1 MTEFPLGDYVFV
13 LIFSLISGCSFSLSM
28 IFLLLLSFSHSLIY
42 VFCSIK
48 VHPSSISIE
57 GALGNLRLCDM
68 SLGTDHC
75 WGWLCDIRNP
85 GVESLIKVS
94 CYHLLSS

>member
-1 MTEFPLGDYVFV
+1 MYILYILVIISLDLLV
-13 LIFSLISGCSFSLSM
+13 L
-28 IFLLLLSFSHSLIY
+28 
-42 VFCSIK
+42 IK

-57 GALGNLRLCDM
+57 GTLGNFRLCDM

-85 GVESLIKVS
+85 GVESLIKVFFFFLNFLYS
-94 CYHLLSS
+94 VFDKQLTCSDQT

>member
-1 MTEFPLGDYVFV
+1 MYILYILVIISLDLLV
-13 LIFSLISGCSFSLSM
+13 L
-28 IFLLLLSFSHSLIY
+28 
-42 VFCSIK
+42 IK

-57 GALGNLRLCDM
+57 GTLGNFRLCDM

-85 GVESLIKVS
+85 GVESLIKVFFLNFLYS
-94 CYHLLSS
+94 VFDKQLTCSDQT